1 MNDVCIHYFN
11 IKSSYMVLGSI
22 AFFGMLFWLNYII
35 CGAIYFIRHTSIR
48 SVACGTWSCYH
59 LVASP
64 ILSMCQFEVAQPDP
78 HDGPQSRVL
87 GGLHP
92 MGRMVR

>member
-1 MNDVCIHYFN
+1 MDVMCLERFDM
-11 IKSSYMVLGSI
+11 KASYMVLGGI
-22 AFFGMLFWLNYII
+22 IMFGLMFQLHKII
-35 CGAIYFIRHTSIR
+35 TGAVYFIRHTSIR

-59 LVASP
+59 LVASL